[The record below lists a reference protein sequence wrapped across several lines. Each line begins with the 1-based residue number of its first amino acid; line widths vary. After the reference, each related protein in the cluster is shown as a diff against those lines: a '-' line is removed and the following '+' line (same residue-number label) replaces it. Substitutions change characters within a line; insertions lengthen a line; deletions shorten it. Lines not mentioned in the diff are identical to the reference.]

1 MDIFPFLREW
11 KVSGCC
17 QRETNLDPVDSI
29 PFSAWVRLFEIM
41 KCFPLAT
48 NQVVFFSITTSFFKM
63 HLIPSLYCLPWLPL
77 FIGKVR
83 VTSSFLRAW
92 WEMTGSALPHL
103 LMMQKQQFLI
113 LNIFDFVRVQTLFK
127 SGWDMA
133 LLDVTGYVKDLGLYL
148 AKRVSDGITSS
159 ILLDLETCVLT
170 PPWRVY
176 ESPMLL
182 SGPGFDG
189 RLATR
194 IFRLLM

>member
-1 MDIFPFLREW
+1 
-11 KVSGCC
+11 
-17 QRETNLDPVDSI
+17 
-29 PFSAWVRLFEIM
+29 
-41 KCFPLAT
+41 
-48 NQVVFFSITTSFFKM
+48 
-63 HLIPSLYCLPWLPL
+63 
-77 FIGKVR
+77 
-83 VTSSFLRAW
+83 
-92 WEMTGSALPHL
+92 
-103 LMMQKQQFLI
+103 
-113 LNIFDFVRVQTLFK
+113 
-127 SGWDMA
+127 MA

-182 SGPGFDG
+182 SGPGVDG